1 MGNRTR
7 LVALIVLLGFFATF
21 VCVVVAGGAFLVG
34 RRAAVTGVS
43 ATQLEEIADVAT
55 VDRPQNPEQSDE
67 QVEGAETTL
76 EVTVVTPEEED
87 NTDSEESSTAATNDE
102 TVSEPDRDS
111 AADATQG
118 RDPEDKFT
126 EVDLLLLWE
135 VWQIIEA
142 EYDGELPDDEELT
155 YSAIQGVL
163 KTLGDDFTRFAPP
176 DVAERMREDL
186 QGSFE
191 GIGAFVRENEAG
203 NAEIV
208 RPMDGQPADI
218 AGLKAGDVVTAVDG
232 ESMIGRSLDEVIALI
247 RGPEGTEVVL
257 TIAREGVDEPFEVA
271 ITRKRIEILTVES
284 EMLDDGIAYVRLT
297 SFNRQAD
304 SELRAAIEELLAQDP
319 QGLILDLRD
328 NPGGYLDQS
337 IAVSDIFL
345 PEGIVLYDRSSTFG
359 TDDAYRSDDGDL
371 AEDIPLVVLINA
383 GSASA
388 SEIVAGAIKDHGRGT
403 LIGETTFGKGSVQ
416 QSHMLSDGSELRV
429 TIARWYTPNNESIDG
444 TGIEPH
450 IEVPTPDT
458 LGGEGDTQLERAVE
472 FLTEGQ

>member
-126 EVDLLLLWE
+126 EEDLQLLWE

-191 GIGAFVRENEAG
+191 GIGAFVRENEQG

-284 EMLDDGIAYVRLT
+284 EMLDEGIAYVRLT

>member
-126 EVDLLLLWE
+126 EEDLQLLWE

>member
-126 EVDLLLLWE
+126 EEDLQLLWE

-284 EMLDDGIAYVRLT
+284 EMLDEGIAYVRLT

-304 SELRAAIEELLAQDP
+304 SELRAAIEELLAQNP

>member
-126 EVDLLLLWE
+126 EEDLQLLWE

-284 EMLDDGIAYVRLT
+284 EMLDEGIAYVRLT

>member
-55 VDRPQNPEQSDE
+55 VDRPQNLEQSDE

-126 EVDLLLLWE
+126 EEDLQLLWE

-284 EMLDDGIAYVRLT
+284 EMLDEGIAYVRLT